1 MFKRC
6 HVGESLYAEEVE
18 AGTGGGFHRAVACG
32 TWELKIIKIDGF
44 RTARKRTKAGKR
56 VKKSQTPV

>member
-1 MFKRC
+1 MIN
-6 HVGESLYAEEVE
+6 SLGPVPSDA
-18 AGTGGGFHRAVACG
+18 ALRRPASATRRRLFLRA
-32 TWELKIIKIDGF
+32 WELKIIKIDGF